1 MTKSPDGMN
10 SSSRRSTAQIRTFN
24 LESFGQF
31 VQLFADERIAASHGE
46 TDHFHTAVSERFA
59 ADERRKLK
67 NVIDLARGGKL
78 GIDRHG
84 KPERL
89 LQQNEL
95 IGVFHISHTGDRVR
109 AAEGA
114 CRHAAE
120 NVRFHPTTSRR

>member
-1 MTKSPDGMN
+1 MN
-10 SSSRRSTAQIRTFN
+10 
-24 LESFGQF
+24 E
-31 VQLFADERIAASHGE
+31 
-46 TDHFHTAVSERFA
+46 
-59 ADERRKLK
+59 RKLK

-95 IGVFHISHTGDRVR
+95 IGVFHISHAGDRVR

-114 CRHAAE
+114 RRHAAE
-120 NVRFHPTTSRR
+120 NVRFIRRRHGDDQVGLVHAGVA